1 MAEDKK
7 VSLALIKYTPFNFKK
22 SEENPNLERDITNT
36 SHSLIDTI
44 ADTQNHLGVS
54 DLTQITTYQMPDN
67 KSLAELITFYE
78 ENKDKNPT
86 ASSQPQV
93 ITKLELGEVDE
104 TVIVNQI
111 IQECDLGLNENS
123 SLTSVIDRIKKL
135 IKTKPPIIKPVN
147 QPNDT
152 PFGESLVKIIQIDLN
167 SLEQELNIPLSSIVK
182 EQIKRAT
189 NYQELSSIRNQE
201 IKSYLEQKQTGIT
214 SQSSKEIIKHQS
226 TERVIWISLLVL
238 SLLTIGG
245 LLVKLRGVCLKR
257 KRLGKSKSF

>member
-167 SLEQELNIPLSSIVK
+167 SLEQELNIPLSSEIRK
-182 EQIKRAT
+182 KIEQAT

-201 IKSYLEQKQTGIT
+201 IKNYLEKGQNT
-214 SQSSKEIIKHQS
+214 EIISQQNQEAIRPITK
-226 TERVIWISLLVL
+226 ERLI
-238 SLLTIGG
+238 
-245 LLVKLRGVCLKR
+245 
-257 KRLGKSKSF
+257 